1 MKAPQSPI
9 YPCLSRPQRRGS
21 SRLLLAALLILAT
34 LVAGPLSATTGPWLD
49 VDKAQIPFSEEEQ
62 ILDFLETA
70 EIVATKTL
78 SQGINKS
85 QKLTLEKDGVTAHAV
100 FRTVSVEHK
109 QGASRSHP
117 SRNTFRDSYIF
128 EKAAYE
134 LSQLLGLNRV
144 PPTVLRTIDG
154 QEGTVQLWIE
164 GAKTDAAL
172 IQSPGPESGNA
183 GLRHLQKQVMLVFD
197 NLVYNFD
204 RHQNNM
210 LFDRDQ
216 RLWFIDHTRSFRGR
230 PELPKR
236 DKIAV
241 IDSDLLETLRSV
253 DEKQIRETLSPYLNR
268 IETDAVVKRK
278 RMLVR
283 RFDKLLAERGEQGVL
298 YDLAEVTQES
308 REISRRRLAA
318 DTTQEERKLL
328 DWTTATDSSI
338 EIDLD

>member
-1 MKAPQSPI
+1 MQAPQSPI
-9 YPCLSRPQRRGS
+9 RQCSSFKRRLVAV
-21 SRLLLAALLILAT
+21 LLFAT
-34 LVAGPLSATTGPWLD
+34 LLTLPLSATTGPWLD
-49 VDKAQIPFSEEEQ
+49 VDEAQIPFDEEAQ
-62 ILDFLETA
+62 ILDFLTTA
-70 EIVATKTL
+70 EIVGSKTL

-85 QKLTLEKDGVTAHAV
+85 LKLTLQKDGVTAHAV

-134 LSQLLGLNRV
+134 LSQLLELNRV

-236 DKIAV
+236 QKIAV
-241 IDSDLLETLRSV
+241 IDADLLEKLRSV
-253 DEKQIRETLSPYLNR
+253 DEKEIRKTLSPYLNR

-278 RMLVR
+278 RLLVR
-283 RFDKLLAERGEQGVL
+283 RFEQLLAERGEQGVL
-298 YDLAEVTQES
+298 YDLGQVTRES

-318 DTTQEERKLL
+318 DASQEERKLL
-328 DWTTATDSSI
+328 DWTSVTRPSI
-338 EIDLD
+338 QLDID

>member
-1 MKAPQSPI
+1 MNA
-9 YPCLSRPQRRGS
+9 LSRRHISPTIS
-21 SRLLLAALLILAT
+21 LLLLALCLLT
-34 LVAGPLSATTGPWLD
+34 TPLGATTGPWLD
-49 VDKAQIPFSEEEQ
+49 VDKTEIPFDDEAQ
-62 ILDFLETA
+62 ILDFLSTA
-70 EIVATKTL
+70 EIVDTKTL

-85 QKLTLEKDGVTAHAV
+85 QKLTLAKGSVTAHAV

-134 LSQLLGLNRV
+134 LSELLGLHRV
-144 PPTVLRTIDG
+144 PPTVVRTIDG

-172 IQSPGPESGNA
+172 IRSPGPESGNA

-210 LFDRDQ
+210 LFDGDQ
-216 RLWFIDHTRSFRGR
+216 RLWFIDHTRAFRGR

-241 IDSDLLETLRSV
+241 IDADLLRTLQDV
-253 DEKQIRETLSPYLNR
+253 DEKAMRNALSPYLNR

-278 RMLVR
+278 RLLVR
-283 RFDKLLAERGEQGVL
+283 RFEQLLAERGEQGVL
-298 YDLAEVTQES
+298 YDLAQVTRES

-318 DTTQEERKLL
+318 ESPQEEAEPAGEKGEGN
-328 DWTTATDSSI
+328 SSL
-338 EIDLD
+338 EIDVY